1 MFDEFGNPIG
11 DYSGGSYDPG
21 APGGYD
27 PFLGDGSGD
36 PGSADTGFLP
46 VQFGG
51 LGGLTGGL
59 MRGGISSTARGMAR
73 RGGAIITAAGRKIS
87 TSKAYQLMRQW
98 GPEIAAGALGMSITD
113 LIAILFDSGAMT
125 RRRRRRGISS
135 RDIRTTSRVVRFVN
149 RMQHQIGCVSRPARH
164 LPAHRHR
171 VSNVR

>member
-27 PFLGDGSGD
+27 PYLGDSGDVGSG
-36 PGSADTGFLP
+36 DTGFLP

-59 MRGGISSTARGMAR
+59 MRGGGAMARGMAR
-73 RGGAIITAAGRKIS
+73 RGGAIVTAAGRKIS

-98 GPEIAAGALGMSITD
+98 GPEIAAGALGMSVVD
-113 LIAILFDSGAMT
+113 LISILFDSGAMT
-125 RRRRRRGISS
+125 RRRRRRGISA

-164 LPAHRHR
+164 LPSHGHR
-171 VSNVR
+171 VTNVRR